1 MSPVSRRKPSFRVLT
16 KAECEGML
24 SRHHVGRLAYSFH
37 DRVDIEPIGYVY
49 ARGALVFRTAPGFKL
64 KTLGHHPWVALEID
78 EVDGPFDWRSVVVYG
93 TAYVL
98 HATGS
103 DAEVRAYRA
112 AVGSLR
118 RLVPGTLRRRDPVPF
133 RSVVVKLY
141 VDRVAG
147 RTARSTPASAAFAR
161 AE

>member
-16 KAECEGML
+16 KAECEAML
-24 SRHHVGRLAYSFH
+24 ARHHVGRLAYTFH
-37 DRVDIEPIGYVY
+37 DRVDVQPIGYVY
-49 ARGALVFRTAPGFKL
+49 SRGALVFRTAPGSKL
-64 KTLGHHPWVALEID
+64 QTLAQYPWVALEID
-78 EVDGPFDWRSVVVYG
+78 EVEGPFDWRSVVVYG

-98 HATGS
+98 HAKGS

-112 AVGSLR
+112 AVSSLR
-118 RLVPGTLRRRDPVPF
+118 RLVPGTFRKSDPVPF

-147 RTARSTPASAAFAR
+147 RTARSTPASAPR
-161 AE
+161 RVH

>member
-1 MSPVSRRKPSFRVLT
+1 MSPASRRPPSFRVLG
-16 KAECEGML
+16 KAECEAML
-24 SRHHVGRLAYSFH
+24 ARHHVGRLAYSFH

-64 KTLGHHPWVALEID
+64 EALAHRPWVALEID
-78 EVDGPFDWRSVVVYG
+78 EVEGPFDWRSVVVYG

-98 HATGS
+98 GAKGS

-118 RLVPGTLRRRDPVPF
+118 RLVPGTFRKSDPVPF

-147 RTARSTPASAAFAR
+147 RAARSKPAAASR
-161 AE
+161 RVR